1 MEYLQYSKQTK
12 NYGTNFIVLNL
23 VINGIPSILINVFLS
38 VLISLFV
45 LNLVI
50 NGIPS
55 ILKDTMG
62 DEIVKDEF

>member
-23 VINGIPSILINVFLS
+23 VINGIPSIL
-38 VLISLFV
+38 
-45 LNLVI
+45 
-50 NGIPS
+50 
-55 ILKDTMG
+55 KDTMG